1 MTNDIADANGALH
14 SGDTG
19 RFTGHLQRE
28 TDPAAVLPAPSVTSG
43 ALKARILDSFTVEE
57 MSIGEASLQAAV
69 ERHPHDLEAA
79 VTWLRRQGRVSYHT
93 KLAEE
98 AAERLQLARRML
110 IEHSVHACVQRIL
123 QSAPDAIKTV
133 VYDGGDGATW
143 SVQVPDGAIAEDW
156 DEMGEDLEEMTTG
169 QVLTDPYSLA
179 PMCVGYNSATGGATG
194 LVVNR
199 HTRRLVEAEIDL
211 AKLAG
216 AKP

>member
-1 MTNDIADANGALH
+1 MAVAARISEHLE
-14 SGDTG
+14 SGDIGGAVAAALTQVKEQP
-19 RFTGHLQRE
+19 TN
-28 TDPAAVLPAPSVTSG
+28 TD
-43 ALKARILDSFTVEE
+43 
-57 MSIGEASLQAAV
+57 
-69 ERHPHDLEAA
+69 
-79 VTWLRRQGRVSYHT
+79 
-93 KLAEE
+93 
-98 AAERLQLARRML
+98 ARRML

-199 HTRRLVEAEIDL
+199 HTGRLVEAEIDL